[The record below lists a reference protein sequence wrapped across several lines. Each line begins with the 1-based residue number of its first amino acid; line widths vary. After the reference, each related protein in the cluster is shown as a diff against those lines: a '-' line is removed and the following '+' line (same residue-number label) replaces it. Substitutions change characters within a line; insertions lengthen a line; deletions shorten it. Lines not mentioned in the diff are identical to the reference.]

1 MRPLIENVLQDPSC
15 DWLIR
20 HYHCQAN
27 TEEFSCPWHYHTE
40 YELVLYHNPN
50 NNFQGNYFAGDAS
63 GTVDNHTLLLYGPG
77 LPHMITGRLH
87 HKQAQALHSTI
98 VWFKQEWV
106 DKIQTILPRTQ
117 PIKRLLEG
125 SAYGLQLCSATAQ
138 RIAKQLSGIEMLDHS
153 YQALR
158 VIESLLI
165 MAEDQNARRL
175 SASAYRLSQLS
186 TDSEAHKKV
195 HLAKQYIE
203 SHFAEPIKI
212 TDLCRTLHMSES
224 STYRLFEKHYSMSFS
239 EHLKQFRI
247 GKACELL
254 ASSSLPIALVAEKT
268 GFSNLSNFNRQF
280 KTIKAMTPKAFRNQF
295 QTPSI
300 HS

>member
-1 MRPLIENVLQDPSC
+1 MRPLIENVLQSLNH
-15 DWLIR
+15 DWVIR
-20 HYHCQAN
+20 HYHCQAD

-50 NNFQGNYFAGDAS
+50 QNFQGNYFAGDAS
-63 GTVDNHTLLLYGPG
+63 GTVDDHTLLLYGPG

-98 VWFKQEWV
+98 VWFKPEWI
-106 DKIQTILPRTQ
+106 DKIQAILPPTQ
-117 PIKRLLEG
+117 SIQRLLEN
-125 SAYGLQLCSATAQ
+125 SAYGLKLSHATAQ
-138 RIAKQLSGIEMLDHS
+138 AIANQLSDIEKLASS

-158 VIESLLI
+158 IIESLLI
-165 MAEDQNARRL
+165 MVEDQDAQRL
-175 SASAYRLSQLS
+175 SASSYRLSQLS
-186 TDSEAHKKV
+186 ANSEAHKKV
-195 HLAKQYIE
+195 HLAKRYIE
-203 SHFAEPIKI
+203 SHFADPIKI
-212 TDLCRTLHMSES
+212 TDLCRVLHMSES

-280 KTIKAMTPKAFRNQF
+280 KAIKAMTPKMFRNQF
-295 QTPSI
+295 QTLR
-300 HS
+300 

>member
-1 MRPLIENVLQDPSC
+1 MRPLIENVLQSLNH
-15 DWLIR
+15 DWVIR
-20 HYHCQAN
+20 HYHCQAD

-50 NNFQGNYFAGDAS
+50 QNFQGNYFAGDAS
-63 GTVDNHTLLLYGPG
+63 GTVDDHTLLLYGPG
-77 LPHMITGRLH
+77 LPHMITGHLH

-98 VWFKQEWV
+98 VWFKPEWI
-106 DKIQTILPRTQ
+106 DKIQAILPPTQ
-117 PIKRLLEG
+117 SIQRLLEN
-125 SAYGLQLCSATAQ
+125 SAYGLKLSHATAQ
-138 RIAKQLSGIEMLDHS
+138 AIANQLSDIEKLASS

-158 VIESLLI
+158 IIESLLI
-165 MAEDQNARRL
+165 MAEDQDAQRL
-175 SASAYRLSQLS
+175 SASSYRLSQLS
-186 TDSEAHKKV
+186 ANSEAHKKV
-195 HLAKQYIE
+195 HLAKRYIE
-203 SHFAEPIKI
+203 SHFADPIKI
-212 TDLCRTLHMSES
+212 TDLCRVLHMSES

-280 KTIKAMTPKAFRNQF
+280 KAIKAMTPKMFRNQF
-295 QTPSI
+295 QTLR
-300 HS
+300 

>member
-1 MRPLIENVLQDPSC
+1 MRPLIENVLQSLNH
-15 DWLIR
+15 DWVIR
-20 HYHCQAN
+20 HYHCQAD

-50 NNFQGNYFAGDAS
+50 QNFQGNYFAGDAS
-63 GTVDNHTLLLYGPG
+63 GTVDDHTLLLYGPG

-98 VWFKQEWV
+98 VWFKPEWI
-106 DKIQTILPRTQ
+106 DKIQAILPPTQ
-117 PIKRLLEG
+117 SIQRLLEN
-125 SAYGLQLCSATAQ
+125 SAYGLKLSHATAQ
-138 RIAKQLSGIEMLDHS
+138 AIANQLSDIEKLASS

-158 VIESLLI
+158 IIESLLI
-165 MAEDQNARRL
+165 MAEDQDAQRL
-175 SASAYRLSQLS
+175 SASSYRLSQLS
-186 TDSEAHKKV
+186 ANSEAHKKV
-195 HLAKQYIE
+195 HLAKRYIE
-203 SHFAEPIKI
+203 SHFADPIKI
-212 TDLCRTLHMSES
+212 TDLCRVLHMSES

-280 KTIKAMTPKAFRNQF
+280 KAIKAMTPKMFRNQF
-295 QTPSI
+295 QTLR
-300 HS
+300 

>member
-1 MRPLIENVLQDPSC
+1 MRPLIENVLQSLNH
-15 DWLIR
+15 DWVIR
-20 HYHCQAN
+20 HYHCQAD

-50 NNFQGNYFAGDAS
+50 QNFQGNYFAGDAS
-63 GTVDNHTLLLYGPG
+63 GTVDDHTLLLYGPG

-98 VWFKQEWV
+98 VWFKPEWI
-106 DKIQTILPRTQ
+106 DKIQAILPPTQ
-117 PIKRLLEG
+117 SIQRLLEN
-125 SAYGLQLCSATAQ
+125 SAYGLKLSHATAQ
-138 RIAKQLSGIEMLDHS
+138 AIANQLSDIEKLASS

-158 VIESLLI
+158 IIESLLI
-165 MAEDQNARRL
+165 MAEDQDAQRL
-175 SASAYRLSQLS
+175 SASSYRLSQLS
-186 TDSEAHKKV
+186 ANSEAHTKV
-195 HLAKQYIE
+195 HLAKRYIE
-203 SHFAEPIKI
+203 SHFADPIKI
-212 TDLCRTLHMSES
+212 TDLCRVLHMSES

-280 KTIKAMTPKAFRNQF
+280 KAIKAMTPKMFRNQF
-295 QTPSI
+295 QTLR
-300 HS
+300 

>member
-1 MRPLIENVLQDPSC
+1 MRPLIENVLQNLNH
-15 DWLIR
+15 DWVIR
-20 HYHCQAN
+20 HYHCQAD

-50 NNFQGNYFAGDAS
+50 QNFQGNYFAGDAS
-63 GTVDNHTLLLYGPG
+63 GTVDDHTLLLYGPG

-98 VWFKQEWV
+98 VWFKPEWI
-106 DKIQTILPRTQ
+106 DKIQAILPPTQ
-117 PIKRLLEG
+117 SIQRLLEN
-125 SAYGLQLCSATAQ
+125 SAYGLKLSHATAQ
-138 RIAKQLSGIEMLDHS
+138 AIANQLSDIEKLASS

-158 VIESLLI
+158 IIESLLI
-165 MAEDQNARRL
+165 MAEDQDAQRL
-175 SASAYRLSQLS
+175 SASSYRLSQLS
-186 TDSEAHKKV
+186 ANSEAHTKV
-195 HLAKQYIE
+195 HLAKRYIE
-203 SHFAEPIKI
+203 SHFADPIKI
-212 TDLCRTLHMSES
+212 TDLCRVLHMSES

-280 KTIKAMTPKAFRNQF
+280 KAIKAMTPKMFRNQF
-295 QTPSI
+295 QTLR
-300 HS
+300 

>member
-1 MRPLIENVLQDPSC
+1 MRPLIENVLQSLNH
-15 DWLIR
+15 DWVIR
-20 HYHCQAN
+20 HYHCQAD

-50 NNFQGNYFAGDAS
+50 QNFQGNYFAGDAS
-63 GTVDNHTLLLYGPG
+63 GTVDDHTLLLYGPG

-98 VWFKQEWV
+98 VWFKPEWI
-106 DKIQTILPRTQ
+106 DKIQAILPPTQ
-117 PIKRLLEG
+117 SIQRLLEN
-125 SAYGLQLCSATAQ
+125 SAYGLKLSHATAQ
-138 RIAKQLSGIEMLDHS
+138 AIANQLSDIEKLASS

-158 VIESLLI
+158 IIESLLI
-165 MAEDQNARRL
+165 MAEDQDAQRL
-175 SASAYRLSQLS
+175 SASSYRLSQLS
-186 TDSEAHKKV
+186 ANSEAHKKV
-195 HLAKQYIE
+195 HLAKRYIE
-203 SHFAEPIKI
+203 SHFADPIKI
-212 TDLCRTLHMSES
+212 TDLCRVLHMSES

-239 EHLKQFRI
+239 EHLKKFRI

-280 KTIKAMTPKAFRNQF
+280 KAIKAMTPKTFRNQF
-295 QTPSI
+295 QTLR
-300 HS
+300 

>member
-1 MRPLIENVLQDPSC
+1 MRPLIENVLQSLNH
-15 DWLIR
+15 DWVIR
-20 HYHCQAN
+20 HYHCQAD

-50 NNFQGNYFAGDAS
+50 QNFQGNYFAGDAS
-63 GTVDNHTLLLYGPG
+63 GTVDDHTLLLYGPG

-98 VWFKQEWV
+98 VWFKPEWI
-106 DKIQTILPRTQ
+106 DKIQAILPPTQ
-117 PIKRLLEG
+117 SIQRLLEN
-125 SAYGLQLCSATAQ
+125 SAYGLKLSHATAQ
-138 RIAKQLSGIEMLDHS
+138 AIANQLSDIEKLASS

-158 VIESLLI
+158 IIESLLI
-165 MAEDQNARRL
+165 MAEDQDAQRL
-175 SASAYRLSQLS
+175 SASSYRLSQLS
-186 TDSEAHKKV
+186 ANSEAHKKV
-195 HLAKQYIE
+195 HLAKRYIE
-203 SHFAEPIKI
+203 THFASPIKI
-212 TDLCRTLHMSES
+212 TDLCRVLHMSES

-280 KTIKAMTPKAFRNQF
+280 KAIKAMTPKMFRNQF
-295 QTPSI
+295 QTLR
-300 HS
+300 